1 MLVVNVLIGCRS
13 ILNTSTT
20 EWCFRAIGA
29 LARKSEANKQILA
42 NHGACEIIMQ
52 ASQLASTSAVDIKHP
67 AVVEAVCWAIA
78 NLAYPDDGNQDRLR
92 YSMYQ

>member
-1 MLVVNVLIGCRS
+1 MGCRS
-13 ILNTSTT
+13 TLNTSAT

-29 LARKSEANKQILA
+29 LARRSEANKQILA

-52 ASQLASTSAVDIKHP
+52 AARPSPVSAVDIKHP
-67 AVVEAVCWAIA
+67 SFVEALCWAVG

-92 YSMYQ
+92 